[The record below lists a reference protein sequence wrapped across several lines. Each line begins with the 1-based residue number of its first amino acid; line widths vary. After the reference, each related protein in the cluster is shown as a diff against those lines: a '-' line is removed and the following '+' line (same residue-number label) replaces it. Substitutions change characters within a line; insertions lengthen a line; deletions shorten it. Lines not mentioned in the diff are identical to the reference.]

1 MKNYAIITDSSC
13 DLPQELARSLEV
25 EILSLEIVMENGETK
40 LNHQVDVKDFYQDLR
55 EKKHITTSAV
65 GIDRFM
71 SFMEPYLA
79 EGRDVLYLGFSS
91 GLSGTFNA
99 GFVASQELA
108 EKYPD
113 RKIYA
118 VNTLCASLGQGLLV
132 YLCAKLRQEGADIEE
147 VRHYAEDNKLHL
159 CHWFTVDDLFFLK
172 RGGRVSAATAV
183 LGTMLSIKP
192 VMHVDDAG
200 KLINVE
206 KARGRRAAVDTLF
219 NKMKA
224 TAINPENQTC
234 FICHGDCLEDAE
246 YLANR
251 LRTELGVPQV
261 IVDYTGP
268 VIGAHSGPGT
278 LAVFYLG
285 TER

>member
-1 MKNYAIITDSSC
+1 MKNYVIITDSSC

-147 VRHYAEDNKLHL
+147 VRRYAEDNKLHL